1 DFLFSPEQAGTAV
14 SKLSGGERGRLALAR
29 ALALPSN
36 FLVLDEPTNDLDL
49 ETLDLLQDMLGDYP
63 GTVVVVSHDRDFLD
77 RVASSVIVSEGE
89 GKWTEYA
96 GGYSDMVAQRGFG
109 VSATAAAAR
118 PSRGGKPVA
127 LAPLAAPAKQKLS
140 FKQKHAL
147 ETLPQ
152 EMARLQQEIA
162 AHQQVLA
169 DAGLYA
175 RDPEACARTSTALS
189 EAEAALAAAEDRWPE
204 LEELR
209 EQLEGWG

>member
-1 DFLFSPEQAGTAV
+1 FLFSPEQAGTAV

-77 RVASSVIVSEGE
+77 RVASSVIVAEGE
-89 GKWTEYA
+89 GRWTEYA
-96 GGYSDMVAQRGFG
+96 GGYTDMVAQRGFG
-109 VSATAAAAR
+109 VQAAASR
-118 PSRGGKPVA
+118 PTRGGGKPA
-127 LAPLAAPAKQKLS
+127 GLAPLAPTSKQKLS

-162 AHQQVLA
+162 VHQKVLA

-175 RDPEACARTSTALS
+175 RDPETFGRTSRAL
-189 EAEAALAAAEDRWPE
+189 EQAEEALAAAEDRW
-204 LEELR
+204 LE
-209 EQLEGWG
+209 